1 MNCDNLK
8 LHSKLIVR
16 DDKNNILG
24 ETHNV
29 ILQSGELLILST
41 LVADFEALM
50 KREGIINADFISMGV
65 NKFYIYYSEENTIPD
80 KYTNELETGA
90 ISPDKIISG
99 NVSFFSKDD
108 YRPDIPDA
116 YKDKK
121 IVYIEDDE
129 EYFIAYKLK
138 ITLTKEQISGIKTL
152 NSVALLGTIGY
163 KNKTDDT
170 RSSKDFPIT
179 LARFNSPID
188 ISGFSEGTSLTVE
201 YRVYGG

>member
-29 ILQSGELLILST
+29 ILQSGELFILSA
-41 LVADFEALM
+41 LAVDFEALM
-50 KREGIINADFISMGV
+50 SREGIINAKFISMGV
-65 NKFYIYYSEENTIPD
+65 NKFYIYYSEDNTEPN
-80 KYTNELETGA
+80 KYNNELETA
-90 ISPDKIISG
+90 ISPDNIISG

-138 ITLTKEQISGIKTL
+138 ITLTEEQISSIKKL

-163 KNKTDDT
+163 ETGGT

-179 LARFNSPID
+179 LARFSSTID

>member
-29 ILQSGELLILST
+29 ILQSGELFILSA
-41 LVADFEALM
+41 LAVDFEALM
-50 KREGIINADFISMGV
+50 KREDIINADFISMGV
-65 NKFYIYYSEENTIPD
+65 NKFYIYYSEDNTEPN
-80 KYTNELETGA
+80 KYNNELETT

-138 ITLTKEQISGIKTL
+138 IILTEEQISSIKKL

-179 LARFNSPID
+179 LARFSSTID